1 MKAKTSRAKKYKLTM
16 YFNGLVFN
24 KQTDDIQ
31 KSILELKPE
40 ILYTEVYVSVRDNKT
55 KEVTDRRLNLIQGKK
70 LFRDETIMEIFIN
83 NLMLT

>member
-1 MKAKTSRAKKYKLTM
+1 M

-24 KQTDDIQ
+24 KQTDDIS
-31 KSILELKPE
+31 KSIIELTPE

-70 LFRDETIMEIFIN
+70 LFRDETILEIFIN
-83 NLMLT
+83 NLMLA